1 VPKISDLPVP
11 NLFLASLDAED
22 YDRLRPYLEK
32 VELPLRHILA
42 RLWPS
47 GSVAER
53 IGNAFLERWSEFLRL
68 AWMAR
73 HGKTLFLP
81 EMSPH
86 SSECIAEGG
95 AAFVIPG
102 RAHNGPACLRA
113 ELCGEQGHEGE

>member
-1 VPKISDLPVP
+1 M
-11 NLFLASLDAED
+11 
-22 YDRLRPYLEK
+22 
-32 VELPLRHILA
+32 HHLA

-47 GSVAER
+47 CSVAER
-53 IGNAFLERWSEFLRL
+53 IGNAFLERWAEFLRF

-73 HGKTLFLP
+73 HGKILFP
-81 EMSPH
+81 SEMSPH
-86 SSECIAEGG
+86 SGECVAEGG

>member
-1 VPKISDLPVP
+1 MTVAKRDGRTGMA
-11 NLFLASLDAED
+11 ASLGGDTPAITA
-22 YDRLRPYLEK
+22 RS
-32 VELPLRHILA
+32 LRHSTRRKWPKSSLA

-53 IGNAFLERWSEFLRL
+53 IGNAFLELWAEFLRL

-86 SSECIAEGG
+86 SGECVAEGG

-113 ELCGEQGHEGE
+113 ELCGK